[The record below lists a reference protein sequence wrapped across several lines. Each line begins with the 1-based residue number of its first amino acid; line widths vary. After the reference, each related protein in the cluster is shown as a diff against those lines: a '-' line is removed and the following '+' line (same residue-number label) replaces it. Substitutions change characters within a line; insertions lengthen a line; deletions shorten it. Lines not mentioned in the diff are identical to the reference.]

1 MKTRK
6 PTQAKSARKPSD
18 AIIAKRYLDLQ
29 KLRDEVRKAES
40 SCGLSLDASHDN
52 PRRRRIK
59 HDPGL
64 HGRWL
69 HGVSS
74 AEERRA
80 AFGLISTTIGLQKPP
95 SSGLFVWRVGQRTD
109 GMENSCNIVAF
120 SSRGHFPRR
129 CYTDSAGLTMEETI
143 EFEALDALPPFDDS
157 GNIAWSFEG
166 GPMTRREKRWLELYL
181 KDGS

>member
-1 MKTRK
+1 LKTRK

-40 SCGLSLDASHDN
+40 SCGLSLNASQTTPDGAG
-52 PRRRRIK
+52 IED
-59 HDPGL
+59 DPG
-64 HGRWL
+64 L

-80 AFGLISTTIGLQKPP
+80 AFSLISTTIGLQRPP
-95 SSGLFVWRVGQRTD
+95 SAGLFVWRVGQLTD
-109 GMENSCNIVAF
+109 GMENSCNIGAF
-120 SSRGHFPRR
+120 SSRGHFSRQ
-129 CYTDSAGLTMEETI
+129 CYTNTAGLTMEETI

-166 GPMTRREKRWLELYL
+166 GPVTRREKRWLELYL

>member
-1 MKTRK
+1 LKTRK

-18 AIIAKRYLDLQ
+18 ALIAKRYLDLQ

-40 SCGLSLDASHDN
+40 SCGLSLNANRDK
-52 PRRRRIK
+52 PRRRQ
-59 HDPGL
+59 H
-64 HGRWL
+64 
-69 HGVSS
+69 S
-74 AEERRA
+74 
-80 AFGLISTTIGLQKPP
+80 IGLQRPP
-95 SSGLFVWRVGQRTD
+95 SAGPFVWRVCPRTG
-109 GMENSCNIVAF
+109 GMENSYNIGAF
-120 SSRGHFPRR
+120 PSRGHFPRR

>member
-1 MKTRK
+1 LKTRK

-29 KLRDEVRKAES
+29 KLSDEVRKAES

-69 HGVSS
+69 HGLSPQGDVHVSPRII
-74 AEERRA
+74 AE
-80 AFGLISTTIGLQKPP
+80 T
-95 SSGLFVWRVGQRTD
+95 
-109 GMENSCNIVAF
+109 
-120 SSRGHFPRR
+120 
-129 CYTDSAGLTMEETI
+129 
-143 EFEALDALPPFDDS
+143 
-157 GNIAWSFEG
+157 SFE
-166 GPMTRREKRWLELYL
+166 R
-181 KDGS
+181 

>member
-6 PTQAKSARKPSD
+6 PTQARSARKRSD
-18 AIIAKRYLDLQ
+18 AVIAKRYLDLN

-40 SCGLSLDASHDN
+40 GCGLSLNASHDN
-52 PRRRRIK
+52 PRRRQHSI
-59 HDPGL
+59 
-64 HGRWL
+64 GRQ
-69 HGVSS
+69 
-74 AEERRA
+74 R
-80 AFGLISTTIGLQKPP
+80 PP
-95 SSGLFVWRVGQRTD
+95 SASLFVWRVCQRTD
-109 GMENSCNIVAF
+109 GMENSCNIGAF
-120 SSRGHFPRR
+120 STRGHFSRQ
-129 CYTDSAGLTMEETI
+129 CYTDSAGLTMEEII